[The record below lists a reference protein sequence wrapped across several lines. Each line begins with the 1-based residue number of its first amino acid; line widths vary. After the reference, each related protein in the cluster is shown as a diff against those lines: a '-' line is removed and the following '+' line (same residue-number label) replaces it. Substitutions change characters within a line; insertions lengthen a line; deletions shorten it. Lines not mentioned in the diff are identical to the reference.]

1 MTEHEDQEEM
11 MEVSDDEGMEMPTE
25 NYFWG
30 KNVKANST
38 DAEELELGDELYITS
53 AALHGTKAT
62 TLSVK
67 VGENTFVLC
76 TLNQNCPQYHLDLEF
91 SHVESPIT
99 FIVSGGGDISLTG
112 TKRLNLNEAL
122 LGDSDMEDEEEEEEE
137 VVKVPEVKAQ
147 PPKKGDQK
155 KPQAHAKAEES
166 NGHAHAQT
174 NGQTNGNEGKSKKQK
189 AAEKKAEAANAT
201 VTVPAT
207 TTTTPA
213 KGNNPNNAN
222 KTPKADQVQQKTA
235 TPAANAKRPQTAVD
249 ASPEVQ
255 GPAKKAKQTKPK
267 TPAQ

>member
-11 MEVSDDEGMEMPTE
+11 MEVSDDEGMEMPAE

-38 DAEELELGDELYITS
+38 EAEELDLGDELYITS

-67 VGENTFVLC
+67 VEDNTFVLC

-91 SHVESPIT
+91 SHVESPIH

-122 LGDSDMEDEEEEEEE
+122 LGDSDMEDEEEEEE

-147 PPKKGDQK
+147 PPKKDQK
-155 KPQAHAKAEES
+155 KPHVHEQKPKAEES
-166 NGHAHAQT
+166 NGHAQT

-189 AAEKKAEAANAT
+189 AAEKKATEV
-201 VTVPAT
+201 VTVP

-213 KGNNPNNAN
+213 KGNNANAGN
-222 KTPKADQVQQKTA
+222 KTPKVDQTQQKTA
-235 TPAANAKRPQTAVD
+235 TPAANAKRPAVVD
-249 ASPEVQ
+249 ASPETQ